1 MALEK
6 LKSKYGPQNKTGKPG
21 TGEVRDKLGFESGG
35 GVTQGRSKY
44 QTTEKLGK
52 KPKGP
57 DTGGNIPAESLG

>member
-35 GVTQGRSKY
+35 GLAKNRSRLGTQ
-44 QTTEKLGK
+44 EPAGK